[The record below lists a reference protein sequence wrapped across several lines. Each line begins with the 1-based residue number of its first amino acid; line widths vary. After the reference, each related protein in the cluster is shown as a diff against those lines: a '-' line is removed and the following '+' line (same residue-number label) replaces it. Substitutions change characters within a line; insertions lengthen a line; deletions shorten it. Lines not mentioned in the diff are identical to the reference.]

1 MVGKGEGNGQKD
13 KKEEIGL
20 ETQECALYTF
30 MSSPLPQ
37 ELPLEQAALFPTSHM
52 PVLRTQVAF
61 SLLQS
66 LCQTTILLS

>member
-37 ELPLEQAALFPTSHM
+37 ELP
-52 PVLRTQVAF
+52 
-61 SLLQS
+61 
-66 LCQTTILLS
+66 